1 MDSKKFKIFT
11 ISIIVILALSGIF
24 FLSGIILN
32 ASKGAKE
39 SQDSFVEITKE
50 ITSLADDYGILTEN
64 FLTQTENIL
73 IKEEYLNAI
82 TIQKDKVVFFAYPI
96 SSKLLKTDDAGNAFI
111 QSSSPLQKVFTKNSY
126 LLNGETLTF
135 SVAYNTILPTQIFYL
150 GKISFLIILI
160 CVILTF
166 IAIPYIKMKE
176 SQNKSISNESVEK
189 CDIENNSNPLS
200 EEKIN
205 YLEENG
211 FYEEELEDNE
221 NPVFYAENEEL
232 GDNENNNFQTKN
244 FDQDEIV
251 ENNEDFDSEILD
263 EIKSENNFS
272 NEDEFYSQ
280 EELKDEDEIPLKFT
294 KKNDPMG
301 LFSGITGFGWE
312 SYFEPRLDSELVR
325 ATSSEQDVSLFII
338 TLPEMNKRSKAA
350 EEVYQVI
357 LDFFKYRDM
366 IFEYKDDSFAG
377 IHINMNLENAITYA
391 EQLFI
396 NLYSIFE
403 AQNISSKIGIGI
415 STRSMRLVPGNRLIS
430 EAEQAAQKALDEETM
445 PIVAF
450 KVNHEKYR
458 EYVSDE
464 A

>member
-166 IAIPYIKMKE
+166 IAIPYIKMNE
-176 SQNKSISNESVEK
+176 SQNKSISKESVEK

-221 NPVFYAENEEL
+221 NPVFYDENEEF
-232 GDNENNNFQTKN
+232 GDNENNNFQAKK

>member
-176 SQNKSISNESVEK
+176 NQNKSISNESVEK
-189 CDIENNSNPLS
+189 CDIENNNPLS

-221 NPVFYAENEEL
+221 NPVFYDGNEEF
-232 GDNENNNFQTKN
+232 GDNENNNFQAKN

-280 EELKDEDEIPLKFT
+280 EELKDEDEIQLKFT

>member
-1 MDSKKFKIFT
+1 MDSKNFKIFT

-166 IAIPYIKMKE
+166 IAIPYIKMNE
-176 SQNKSISNESVEK
+176 SQNKS
-189 CDIENNSNPLS
+189 NP
-200 EEKIN
+200 I
-205 YLEENG
+205 
-211 FYEEELEDNE
+211 
-221 NPVFYAENEEL
+221 
-232 GDNENNNFQTKN
+232 
-244 FDQDEIV
+244 
-251 ENNEDFDSEILD
+251 
-263 EIKSENNFS
+263 
-272 NEDEFYSQ
+272 
-280 EELKDEDEIPLKFT
+280 
-294 KKNDPMG
+294 
-301 LFSGITGFGWE
+301 
-312 SYFEPRLDSELVR
+312 
-325 ATSSEQDVSLFII
+325 
-338 TLPEMNKRSKAA
+338 
-350 EEVYQVI
+350 
-357 LDFFKYRDM
+357 
-366 IFEYKDDSFAG
+366 
-377 IHINMNLENAITYA
+377 
-391 EQLFI
+391 
-396 NLYSIFE
+396 
-403 AQNISSKIGIGI
+403 
-415 STRSMRLVPGNRLIS
+415 
-430 EAEQAAQKALDEETM
+430 
-445 PIVAF
+445 
-450 KVNHEKYR
+450 
-458 EYVSDE
+458 YVSFVGNDVVLIIILLT
-464 A
+464 

>member
-166 IAIPYIKMKE
+166 IAIPYIKLKE

-221 NPVFYAENEEL
+221 NPVFYDENEEF
-232 GDNENNNFQTKN
+232 GDNENNNFQAKN
-244 FDQDEIV
+244 FEQDEIV

>member
-73 IKEEYLNAI
+73 IQEEYLNAI

-176 SQNKSISNESVEK
+176 NQNKSISNESVEK
-189 CDIENNSNPLS
+189 CDIENNNPLS

-221 NPVFYAENEEL
+221 NPVFYDENEEF
-232 GDNENNNFQTKN
+232 GYNENNNFQAKN

>member
-189 CDIENNSNPLS
+189 CDIENNNPLS

-221 NPVFYAENEEL
+221 NPVFYDENEEF
-232 GDNENNNFQTKN
+232 GANENNNFQAKN

-458 EYVSDE
+458 EYVSEE

>member
-166 IAIPYIKMKE
+166 IAIPYIKLKE

-221 NPVFYAENEEL
+221 NPVFYDENEEF
-232 GDNENNNFQTKN
+232 GDNENNNFQAKN

>member
-166 IAIPYIKMKE
+166 IAIPYIKMNE

-189 CDIENNSNPLS
+189 CNIENNSNPLS
-200 EEKIN
+200 EENIN

-211 FYEEELEDNE
+211 FYEEKLEDNE
-221 NPVFYAENEEL
+221 NPVFYAENEEF
-232 GDNENNNFQTKN
+232 GDNENNNFQAKN

>member
-166 IAIPYIKMKE
+166 IAIPYIKMNE
-176 SQNKSISNESVEK
+176 SQNKSISKESVEK

-221 NPVFYAENEEL
+221 NPVFYDENEEF
-232 GDNENNNFQTKN
+232 GDNENNNFQAKK

-430 EAEQAAQKALDEETM
+430 EAEQAAPKALDEETM
-445 PIVAF
+445 PLVAV